1 MNLLRNANA
10 IAVVIV
16 MLVMWFVVVPMSMI
30 FTTSNRVYDIMINA
44 MVCMILLFIPLPL
57 EVLIERSCV
66 NGIKTD
72 ANIDIQ
78 I

>member
-66 NGIKTD
+66 NRIKTD